1 MRILHS
7 QRVQLLV
14 GERVAIWS
22 LAIRN
27 RSGPIPRQEQLE
39 VVDAR
44 DGVRRPIREEPND
57 RDRKRKRASTERSDD
72 SRYEVGPESHAG

>member
-1 MRILHS
+1 M
-7 QRVQLLV
+7 
-14 GERVAIWS
+14 AIWS

-57 RDRKRKRASTERSDD
+57 RDRKRKRVSARGSSWRRRIAT
-72 SRYEVGPESHAG
+72 VNLQQGGPGIHPPGRCV